1 MSVIW
6 VFLNFQLGNIFYTDF
21 REGIER
27 NYVELS
33 IDANTSYEDLEY
45 KLINDPR
52 ISGLIRGLD
61 KSFTIIRKSD
71 EKIMYSSDRNYQ
83 KDKIGFRNE
92 IYKSEN
98 LLAALAQSGNTV
110 ISESRSYTKS
120 KLGDFYDYVRVQ
132 SLKDGDYILFFKYD
146 REKALNVIAELNG
159 VILWGMFFSILAA
172 LGIGYLLARTITRP
186 ISNIM
191 RKAEKISRGDFGQ
204 KLDIDSNDEIGKLA
218 KTFNYMSTKL
228 KGTLAE
234 ITSEKKK
241 IETIMKNMTDGVVAF
256 DNNGAVVHINDTAKN
271 ILGNVVLDLD
281 LNSFL
286 KIFDIELTQT
296 NQNDDDQLDLNG
308 VQYRVEYGGRYLKL
322 QFAAITDDK
331 DNIDGLVT
339 VIQDITEEQKLDNMR
354 REFVA
359 NVSHELRT
367 PLTSVKSYTETL
379 LDGARE
385 DPATTEHFLKVI
397 NDETDRMARL
407 VKDLLILSQHDS
419 GIRLNIED
427 ISLGDLVGSCVERL
441 RREAELKGQDL
452 RFNIRQGIPIIKGD
466 RHRLD
471 QLLTNVIGNAIKY
484 TPEKGKVSVNCY
496 CEKDKVVISVEDTG
510 IGIPEQDV
518 DRIFERFYRVDKAR
532 SRQLGGT
539 GLGLAIAKEIAVL
552 HGGNITARSKIG
564 RGTQVFIEIPMK
576 KSSAA
581 V

>member
-1 MSVIW
+1 M
-6 VFLNFQLGNIFYTDF
+6 
-21 REGIER
+21 
-27 NYVELS
+27 
-33 IDANTSYEDLEY
+33 
-45 KLINDPR
+45 
-52 ISGLIRGLD
+52 
-61 KSFTIIRKSD
+61 
-71 EKIMYSSDRNYQ
+71 
-83 KDKIGFRNE
+83 
-92 IYKSEN
+92 
-98 LLAALAQSGNTV
+98 
-110 ISESRSYTKS
+110 
-120 KLGDFYDYVRVQ
+120 
-132 SLKDGDYILFFKYD
+132 
-146 REKALNVIAELNG
+146 
-159 VILWGMFFSILAA
+159 
-172 LGIGYLLARTITRP
+172 
-186 ISNIM
+186 
-191 RKAEKISRGDFGQ
+191 
-204 KLDIDSNDEIGKLA
+204 
-218 KTFNYMSTKL
+218 
-228 KGTLAE
+228 
-234 ITSEKKK
+234 
-241 IETIMKNMTDGVVAF
+241 
-256 DNNGAVVHINDTAKN
+256 
-271 ILGNVVLDLD
+271 
-281 LNSFL
+281 
-286 KIFDIELTQT
+286 
-296 NQNDDDQLDLNG
+296 
-308 VQYRVEYGGRYLKL
+308 
-322 QFAAITDDK
+322 

-385 DPATTEHFLKVI
+385 DPTTTEHFLKVI

-419 GIRLNIED
+419 GIRLNMED

-452 RFNIRQGIPIIKGD
+452 RFNIRQGIPIIRGD

-471 QLLTNVIGNAIKY
+471 QLLTNVIGNAVKY

-496 CEKDKVVISVEDTG
+496 CEKDKVIISVEDTG